1 MTSSLGNQCSI
12 QLSYA
17 GTLEEY
23 TSNRLKV
30 NRPGNTLAGMDI
42 RSRGLLASV
51 LIGLAAGGVV
61 RAEGPVAAQAAALFD
76 PAKHMRTSEV
86 KPGMKGFGVSVFSG
100 TKLEKFDVEVISVL
114 KNQMGPQQDVVLIRC
129 AGQGLEHSGAVAGMS
144 GSPIYLTD
152 EQGRTRM
159 IGAFA
164 LGWQFAK
171 DPIAGV
177 RPIEEMLRVPAG
189 RHANAREVAKEL
201 STWDARPTLQHLRSL
216 GEARTSSPA
225 PLTTSANDLQPMRPL
240 AVPLSISGVSEK
252 FVEQMRPMFAGSNM
266 MLLQAGGAGDAP
278 DNIKDA
284 KLEPG
289 AAIGVPIVTG
299 DLELSAIGTVTE
311 VVGDKVFAFGHEFN
325 SEGAVELPM
334 GVGYVHSV
342 IANQA
347 ISFKLG
353 SMIRTDGAIYSD
365 ESVAI
370 AGTIGKTPPMIPVE
384 ITVHTP
390 QRQAPIA
397 YKYQVARHPRFTP
410 FGTINAIAS
419 AITGHS
425 QLPSEFT
432 INYSLDM
439 HFDGDRVL
447 SMKNS
452 TTSLAGAMELIR
464 DLNIPVGFAL
474 ENPFSKVYPSKITG
488 EVTLKTQIDADLLR
502 SASTD
507 KQIYK
512 PGETVRLFVTTRPHK
527 GKDVMHT
534 YDVKLPTDLPDGPI
548 GITVSDAQRYMSDQM
563 RFAPAE
569 FQADNIDDVFSLIK
583 SMTADRSDKI
593 YIRLAL
599 PREGVSIGRTKLAN
613 LPGSK
618 RQLLVRTPTVAVA
631 PYPESIV
638 TTHEFGKSLMG
649 SADVTIMV
657 AKHPDRAA
665 MPASG
670 VQTPQPQPMPQ
681 QPSPEPAEESPH
693 E

>member
-1 MTSSLGNQCSI
+1 M
-12 QLSYA
+12 
-17 GTLEEY
+17 
-23 TSNRLKV
+23 
-30 NRPGNTLAGMDI
+30 
-42 RSRGLLASV
+42 LASV
-51 LIGLAAGGVV
+51 LIGLAAGGAA
-61 RAEGPVAAQAAALFD
+61 RAEAPAAAGKSELFD

-86 KPGMKGFGVSVFSG
+86 RPGMKGFGVSVFRG
-100 TKLEKFDVEVISVL
+100 TKLERFDVEVISVL
-114 KNQMGPQQDVVLIRC
+114 KNQMGPRQDVVLIRC
-129 AGQGLEHSGAVAGMS
+129 KGQGLEHSGAVAGMS

-152 EQGRTRM
+152 EQGRSRM

-177 RPIEEMLRVPAG
+177 RPIEEMLHVPTDKHPAVD
-189 RHANAREVAKEL
+189 AVAKQL
-201 STWDARPTLQHLRSL
+201 STWDARPMLQRLRS
-216 GEARTSSPA
+216 GEDTKSGATIMSTNAGDARS
-225 PLTTSANDLQPMRPL
+225 LRPL
-240 AVPLSISGVSEK
+240 ALPLTISGVSET
-252 FVEQMRPMFAGSNM
+252 FVEQMRPMLGASNM

-278 DNIKDA
+278 ENVKDA
-284 KLEPG
+284 RLEPG
-289 AAIGVPIVTG
+289 AAIGVPVVSG

-370 AGTIGKTPPMIPVE
+370 AGTIGKAPAMIPVE
-384 ITVHTP
+384 IKVHTP
-390 QRQAPIA
+390 QRAEPVV
-397 YKYQVARHPRFTP
+397 YTYQVVRHPRFTP
-410 FGTINAIAS
+410 FGAINAIAA

-432 INYSLDM
+432 IDYALDM
-439 HFDGDRVL
+439 QFEGDRVV
-447 SMKNS
+447 SMKNR
-452 TTSLAGAMELIR
+452 TTSLGGAMELIR
-464 DLNIPVGFAL
+464 DLQIPVSFAL
-474 ENPFSKVYPSKITG
+474 ENPFGRVYPSKITG
-488 EVTLKTQIDADLLR
+488 EVTLKSTIDADMLR
-502 SASTD
+502 SVSTD
-507 KQIYK
+507 KQVYK

-527 GKDVMHT
+527 GKDVVHT
-534 YDVKLPTDLPDGPI
+534 YDMTIPADLPDGPM
-548 GITVSDAQRYMSDQM
+548 GITVSDAQRYSSDQM
-563 RFAPAE
+563 RFAPGA
-569 FQADNIDDVFSLIK
+569 FQVDNLDDVFSLIK
-583 SMTADRSDKI
+583 TVTGDRSDKL

-599 PREGVSIGRTKLAN
+599 PREGVTIGRRSLSK

-618 RQLLVRTPTVAVA
+618 RQLLTRTPSAEIA

-638 TTHEFGKSLMG
+638 TAHEFGKSVLG

-665 MPASG
+665 LPAG
-670 VQTPQPQPMPQ
+670 GIQGPQPQPMPQ
-681 QPSPEPAEESPH
+681 QPQPAPVQESPH